1 MPNLGLKVG
10 KMGFIRTKT
19 IKGKEYG
26 YIVSNKWKKKE
37 KGARQK
43 VKSYLGRVYRLDV
56 SKELSFEDTLSSE
69 LEEYLDK
76 TNKQRIVKDLIRF
89 EIMKHGFV
97 KRGKVYVNG
106 ECIVDIGKKKVYN
119 TRKGKA
125 ALGINEGFLCNYY
138 IRKLL
143 RFNESGEEEEVG
155 YKLAKLF
162 VESGIA
168 IPKEVFIGYFNK
180 I

>member
-1 MPNLGLKVG
+1 
-10 KMGFIRTKT
+10 MGFIRTKK
-19 IKGKEYG
+19 IKGNEYA
-26 YIVSNKWKKKE
+26 YIVDNKWKKKDKE
-37 KGARQK
+37 ARQK
-43 VKSYLGRVYRLDV
+43 VKTYLGRVYKLSAV
-56 SKELSFEDTLSSE
+56 KELSFEDTISCGLD
-69 LEEYLDK
+69 EYLDK

-89 EIMKHGFV
+89 ELLKHGFV

-106 ECIVDIGKKKVYN
+106 ECLVDISRKKVYN
-119 TRKGKA
+119 SRQGKA
-125 ALGINEGFLCNYY
+125 AIGINEGFLCNYY

-143 RFNESGEEEEVG
+143 RFNESGEGEEVG

-168 IPKEVFIGYFNK
+168 IPKEIFIGYFNK